1 MTWTHVGN
9 FLEKFRNLKPPK
21 KFTQDET
28 IKIINDILGIS
39 LAEDGVEQKGVTLF
53 IKTKNSAI
61 KSEIFL
67 RKNKILED
75 LNKKLGPKA
84 PKDIR
89 FSN

>member
-1 MTWTHVGN
+1 MAWSRASN
-9 FLEKFRNLKPPK
+9 FLEKFKNLKPPK

-39 LAEDGVEQKGVTLF
+39 LKDGDIEQKGMALF
-53 IKTKNSAI
+53 IKSKNPAM

-75 LNKKLGPKA
+75 LSKKLGHKA

>member
-1 MTWTHVGN
+1 MAWNRASN
-9 FLEKFRNLKPPK
+9 FLEKFKKLKPPK

-28 IKIINDILGIS
+28 IKIIKDIMGFS
-39 LAEDGVEQKGVTLF
+39 FADGDIEQKGAAIF
-53 IKTKNSAI
+53 IKTKNSVQ

-67 RKNKILED
+67 RKNKIIEELG
-75 LNKKLGPKA
+75 KKLGTKA